1 MDVLAAT
8 VGDVLDSERAK
19 GQTASVRATRMLSSF
34 HGGRCD
40 EQGVVLGRLPSLF
53 GRCCGSILE

>member
-8 VGDVLDSERAK
+8 VGDVLEPERGI
-19 GQTASVRATRMLSSF
+19 GQTASVRATRMLTSF

-40 EQGVVLGRLPSLF
+40 EQGVLF
-53 GRCCGSILE
+53 